1 MKNIRVYADGELS
14 EVAGT
19 FVCVQK
25 LVDALGIVGSGFDDF
40 TVLDFEA
47 DVFLGEAL
55 LLAEG
60 IVGNNTVH

>member
-1 MKNIRVYADGELS
+1 MKNIRVYADGELA

-25 LVDALGIVGSGFDDF
+25 LVDALGIVGSCLDDF

-47 DVFLGEAL
+47 DVFVGEAL
-55 LLAEG
+55 FLAEG
-60 IVGNNTVH
+60 VI